1 MLFEGSRDLLMAFM
15 RYAFEPCE
23 KVIENAKQVQLKRYL
38 PIFEQVWVCTS
49 WNSLQ
54 VKFAFYQGFKR

>member
-38 PIFEQVWVCTS
+38 PIFEQV
-49 WNSLQ
+49 
-54 VKFAFYQGFKR
+54 